1 MYTQLA
7 PLSRDLSGLIL
18 PHDHYGSHLDK
29 NGKTCDTEL
38 EKVNFQKAG
47 EVLAEV
53 WNSTV
58 IDEFVVVA
66 SYVGS
71 DRGKLEISPP
81 SDEWSSRHIQQSQYC
96 LQIVKCSDAACC
108 GHRRSSYNDVFPGRF
123 LPTPVPFYNNDK
135 GITYAPCSWQ
145 QQWHVWL
152 AFSAFG
158 IATSRAS
165 TRVCQDAFRFVL
177 SICDC

>member
-58 IDEFVVVA
+58 IDEYEVVA

-71 DRGKLEISPP
+71 DRG
-81 SDEWSSRHIQQSQYC
+81 SSRSVHHLMS
-96 LQIVKCSDAACC
+96 
-108 GHRRSSYNDVFPGRF
+108 G
-123 LPTPVPFYNNDK
+123 PVGTFNN
-135 GITYAPCSWQ
+135 
-145 QQWHVWL
+145 
-152 AFSAFG
+152 
-158 IATSRAS
+158 
-165 TRVCQDAFRFVL
+165 L
-177 SICDC
+177 SIACRL